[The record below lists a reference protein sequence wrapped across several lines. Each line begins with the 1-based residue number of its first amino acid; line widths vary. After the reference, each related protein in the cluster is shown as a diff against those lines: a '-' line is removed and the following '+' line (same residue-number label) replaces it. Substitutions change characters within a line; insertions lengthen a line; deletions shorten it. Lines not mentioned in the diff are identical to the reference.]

1 MLEQIKKLL
10 GISDNSQNELLQT
23 ILSLTESRLKN
34 LLGGT
39 DSIPQPLAYIVTEVA
54 VRRFN
59 RIGSEGLSSHT
70 VEGETMAWPDDDF
83 APYDDDIQAYLD
95 AQDDPSTHKGRIRF
109 L

>member
-10 GISDNSQNELLQT
+10 GVFDNSQDELLQT
-23 ILSLTESRLKN
+23 IISLTEARLKN

-39 DSIPQPLAYIVTEVA
+39 DAVPTALSYITTEVA
-54 VRRFN
+54 IRRFN
-59 RIGSEGLSSHT
+59 RIGSEGVASHT

-95 AQDDPSTHKGRIRF
+95 SQDDPSTHKGRIRF